1 MRSLAVAILTANTA
15 PSGPLDQ
22 ITVGTVVDKAQGIV
36 MKAAHD
42 AGVQTVVMGGKFG
55 DNFKQNVQTA
65 GINAIADQ
73 VVDAIGKRY
82 HASEEAN
89 AIEAA
94 HPDLATYDPELAA
107 KLKAVPRMNPF
118 VHLGAHAVTGAGTAA
133 LKGEDPGL
141 GAVGAALGELGGMAY
156 DKMARQNLAPGEA
169 VNKET
174 GVNVAKFV
182 AGTAAVLVT
191 GGQKDVSI
199 AIDTGGR
206 AAEFNTLA
214 GQEKIKEWNEEQEK
228 EKEKLARRLVRQG
241 IVSQEAMD
249 QAYDSLTLVDLE
261 EIRADHRRSV
271 SKDTKGLGEM
281 SYDAHKEGRQ
291 AQFDVLRGDFQ
302 LAKIT
307 KATSTLTTDL
317 SPLGMVY
324 GGIQLF
330 EQYSAYKQSS
340 QAEEKPPTSPPLQKL
355 LPKTPYDVDPSEPF
369 QSKEHARNA
378 NKLMSAINPH
388 SPTQFEYAAA
398 YSGQIKNPEEFRN
411 LAPGAE
417 YFKIAGDIKDRLSA
431 KWGGKTRNATQKLAL
446 DVTGNP
452 HVAVTAG
459 FGGAL
464 ALDLVADPL
473 NVVPAA
479 KAPKYLMKAGKS
491 ALRAGQASKG
501 ASTFTDAV
509 AAAKNGSGL
518 MDRGAS
524 VVSKAQVSVK
534 PAAIGTSEKAVAKD
548 MSPRVKPKG
557 PSGVDVKKGEQPWVV
572 SPGQEYK
579 YKVIGKGQ
587 DTGTKGHSYASRKEA
602 IKQAKREDVEVVLMD
617 LGYNRFVKP
626 TLGRGIYSNRR
637 PDVLYRTT
645 DKRLHSVE
653 VPSRTDKDWLLRFRN
668 EETMGKLPEWMQG
681 TVDVVPIKV
690 KTPKVGD

>member
-1 MRSLAVAILTANTA
+1 MLMAN
-15 PSGPLDQ
+15 P
-22 ITVGTVVDKAQGIV
+22 
-36 MKAAHD
+36 
-42 AGVQTVVMGGKFG
+42 
-55 DNFKQNVQTA
+55 N
-65 GINAIADQ
+65 
-73 VVDAIGKRY
+73 
-82 HASEEAN
+82 
-89 AIEAA
+89 
-94 HPDLATYDPELAA
+94 
-107 KLKAVPRMNPF
+107 
-118 VHLGAHAVTGAGTAA
+118 
-133 LKGEDPGL
+133 
-141 GAVGAALGELGGMAY
+141 
-156 DKMARQNLAPGEA
+156 
-169 VNKET
+169 
-174 GVNVAKFV
+174 
-182 AGTAAVLVT
+182 
-191 GGQKDVSI
+191 VSI

-206 AAEFNTLA
+206 AAENNTYL

-249 QAYDSLTLVDLE
+249 QVYDSLTLVDLE

-340 QAEEKPPTSPPLQKL
+340 QAEEKPPTSTPLQKL

-398 YSGQIKNPEEFRN
+398 YSGQIKNPDDFRN

-417 YFKIAGDIKDRLSA
+417 YFKIAGDKIDRLSA

-446 DVTGNP
+446 DATGNP
-452 HVAVTAG
+452 HIAVTAG

-473 NVVPAA
+473 LVAGG
-479 KAPKYLMKAGKS
+479 AGKVAQAGKAMIKGVS
-491 ALRAGQASKG
+491 GAGAIARAAKG
-501 ASTFTDAV
+501 ASGFSDAV

-518 MDRGAS
+518 MDRGAQIAKPGIASRAAEAMGGKAGVTVEVEFKPGMDTRDFHKKVEALQDLANRGKLS
-524 VVSKAQVSVK
+524 VAERPIVRDKNLTDKHRQKLKDYARDMWSATDPQKAEAFKNMLKTKEVDHIQDLQVNGLDNAFNFGMLDATVNRSLGSQ
-534 PAAIGTSEKAVAKD
+534 I
-548 MSPRVKPKG
+548 MHQL
-557 PSGVDVKKGEQPWVV
+557 KKVPE
-572 SPGQEYK
+572 
-579 YKVIGKGQ
+579 
-587 DTGTKGHSYASRKEA
+587 GTKIKEVI
-602 IKQAKREDVEVVLMD
+602 IK
-617 LGYNRFVKP
+617 NVKDTNNP
-626 TLGRGIYSNRR
+626 
-637 PDVLYRTT
+637 
-645 DKRLHSVE
+645 
-653 VPSRTDKDWLLRFRN
+653 
-668 EETMGKLPEWMQG
+668 
-681 TVDVVPIKV
+681 
-690 KTPKVGD
+690 